1 MSSVFDIAASGLRAQ
16 SRRLAVS
23 ADNVANVSS
32 LGVHPDPQ
40 LAQPEGFA
48 PQRTVFSSQV
58 QAQAQGGGGAQGA
71 AQSAALGGVTASTAP
86 VTPASFLS
94 YQPDHPDADPDG
106 MVPLPNV
113 SLEQEMVEQIQA
125 LRLFQANVKTIQTQ
139 DRMLGALLDIVS

>member
-23 ADNVANVSS
+23 ADNVANISS
-32 LGVHPDPQ
+32 LGVHPDPE
-40 LAQPEGFA
+40 LAKPEGFA

-58 QAQAQGGGGAQGA
+58 QGQGEGGGGVA
-71 AQSAALGGVTASTAP
+71 ASTAP
-86 VTPASFLS
+86 ITPASFLS
-94 YQPDHPDADPDG
+94 YQPDHPDADHEG

-113 SLEQEMVEQIQA
+113 SLEREVVEQIQA
-125 LRLFQANVKTIQTQ
+125 LRLFQANVKTIQVQ

>member
-23 ADNVANVSS
+23 ADNVANLSS
-32 LGVHPDPQ
+32 LGVHPDPE
-40 LAQPEGFA
+40 LAKPEGFA
-48 PQRTVFSSQV
+48 PQRTVFSSQD
-58 QAQAQGGGGAQGA
+58 GGGVA
-71 AQSAALGGVTASTAP
+71 ASTAP
-86 VTPASFLS
+86 ITPASFLS

-113 SLEQEMVEQIQA
+113 SLEQEVVEQIQA

>member
-1 MSSVFDIAASGLRAQ
+1 MSSAFDIAASGLRAQ

-32 LGVHPDPQ
+32 LGVHPNPE

-48 PQRTVFSSQV
+48 PQHTVFSSQI
-58 QAQAQGGGGAQGA
+58 QAGAQGGVA
-71 AQSAALGGVTASTAP
+71 ASSAP
-86 VTPASFLS
+86 MTPASFLS
-94 YQPDHPDADPDG
+94 YQPDHPDADADG

>member
-1 MSSVFDIAASGLRAQ
+1 MGSVFDIAVSGLRAQ

-48 PQRTVFSSQV
+48 PQRTVFSSQ
-58 QAQAQGGGGAQGA
+58 AQGGAG
-71 AQSAALGGVTASTAP
+71 GGVTASTAP
-86 VTPASFLS
+86 ITPAAFLS

-106 MVPLPNV
+106 MVPRPNV
-113 SLEQEMVEQIQA
+113 SLEREVVEQIQA
-125 LRLFQANVKTIQTQ
+125 LRLFQANVATIQTQ

>member
-16 SRRLAVS
+16 SRRLEVS
-23 ADNVANVSS
+23 ANNVANVSS

-40 LAQPEGFA
+40 LARPEGFA
-48 PQRTVFSSQV
+48 PQRTVFSAQV
-58 QAQAQGGGGAQGA
+58 LGGVQGGAG
-71 AQSAALGGVTASTAP
+71 GGVTASTAP
-86 VTPASFLS
+86 ITPAAFLS

-113 SLEQEMVEQIQA
+113 SLEREMVEQIQA
-125 LRLFQANVKTIQTQ
+125 LRLFQANLKTIQTQ

>member
-23 ADNVANVSS
+23 ADNVANISS
-32 LGVHPDPQ
+32 LGVHPDPE

-58 QAQAQGGGGAQGA
+58 LDLGGGGGQGGGGA
-71 AQSAALGGVTASTAP
+71 GVTASTAP
-86 VTPASFLS
+86 ITPASFLS

-125 LRLFQANVKTIQTQ
+125 LRLFQANVATIQTQ

>member
-1 MSSVFDIAASGLRAQ
+1 MRSVFDIAVSGLRAQ

-40 LAQPEGFA
+40 LAKPEGFA
-48 PQRTVFSSQV
+48 PRRTVFSSQALDGV
-58 QAQAQGGGGAQGA
+58 GGGVA
-71 AQSAALGGVTASTAP
+71 ASMAP
-86 VTPASFLS
+86 ITPASFLS

-106 MVPLPNV
+106 LVPLPNV

-125 LRLFQANVKTIQTQ
+125 LRLFQANVKTIQVQ
-139 DRMLGALLDIVS
+139 DQMLGALLDIGS

>member
-1 MSSVFDIAASGLRAQ
+1 MGSVFDIAVSGLRAQ

-40 LAQPEGFA
+40 LAKPEGFA
-48 PQRTVFSSQV
+48 PQRTVFRSL
-58 QAQAQGGGGAQGA
+58 AQGGAQGGA
-71 AQSAALGGVTASTAP
+71 GGGVVASTAP
-86 VTPASFLS
+86 IAPASFLS
-94 YQPDHPDADPDG
+94 FQPDHPDADPDG

-125 LRLFQANVKTIQTQ
+125 LRLFQANLATIRTQ

>member
-1 MSSVFDIAASGLRAQ
+1 MSSVFNIAASGLRAQ

-32 LGVHPDPQ
+32 LGVHPDPE
-40 LAQPEGFA
+40 LAKPEGFA
-48 PQRTVFSSQV
+48 PQRTAFSSQV
-58 QAQAQGGGGAQGA
+58 QAGAQGGVA
-71 AQSAALGGVTASTAP
+71 ASTAP
-86 VTPASFLS
+86 ISPASFLS

>member
-1 MSSVFDIAASGLRAQ
+1 MSSVFNIAASGLRAQ

-23 ADNVANVSS
+23 ADNVANLSS

-58 QAQAQGGGGAQGA
+58 QAGAQGGVA
-71 AQSAALGGVTASTAP
+71 ASTAP
-86 VTPASFLS
+86 ITPASFLS

-113 SLEQEMVEQIQA
+113 SLEQEMIEQIQA

-139 DRMLGALLDIVS
+139 DKMLGALLDIVS

>member
-23 ADNVANVSS
+23 ANNVANISS
-32 LGVHPDPQ
+32 LGVHPDPE
-40 LAQPEGFA
+40 LAEPEAFA
-48 PQRTVFSSQV
+48 PQRTVFSSQP
-58 QAQAQGGGGAQGA
+58 
-71 AQSAALGGVTASTAP
+71 LGGVAASSAP
-86 VTPASFLS
+86 ITPASFLS
-94 YQPDHPDADPDG
+94 YQPDHPDADAEG
-106 MVPLPNV
+106 MVPIPNV